1 MPSRRNTRKL
11 PIITSAEIVKIIRV
25 AMALISGETPN
36 RILEKITIG
45 SVELP
50 GPLTKL
56 AITKSSKLRVN
67 DNSQAAI
74 MDGRI
79 RGRMIDRNTNGCL
92 PPRSLAASSRD
103 LSISRNLV

>member
-1 MPSRRNTRKL
+1 MYDFRWYGNQLSLISGFSKGGNYFLPSRRNTRKL

-25 AMALISGETPN
+25 AIALISGETPS

-74 MDGRI
+74 MDG
-79 RGRMIDRNTNGCL
+79 
-92 PPRSLAASSRD
+92 
-103 LSISRNLV
+103 